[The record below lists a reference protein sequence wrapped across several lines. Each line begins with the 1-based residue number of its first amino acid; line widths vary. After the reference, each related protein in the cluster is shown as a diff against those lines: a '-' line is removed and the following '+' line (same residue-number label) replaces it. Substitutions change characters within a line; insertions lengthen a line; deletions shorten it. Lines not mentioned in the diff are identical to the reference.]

1 MVAQKPHSTNQDI
14 FCSELLWLNWDI
26 TISNQSYL
34 SAKEFVRC
42 IDSGLSRLVYVYGF
56 CCGLPRAYSS
66 VLGLVAQ
73 CTLGWAQW
81 NLRRFEFKFDDIVDF
96 PHRGPF
102 NNYVDKILTF
112 FDHLP
117 ISTWTSFTLNVDKM
131 KQFLTTYPPHLV
143 HVVFEW
149 PLV

>member
-14 FCSELLWLNWDI
+14 FCNELLWLNWDI

-34 SAKEFVRC
+34 SEKEFVRC

-73 CTLGWAQW
+73 CAYT
-81 NLRRFEFKFDDIVDF
+81 
-96 PHRGPF
+96 
-102 NNYVDKILTF
+102 
-112 FDHLP
+112 
-117 ISTWTSFTLNVDKM
+117 
-131 KQFLTTYPPHLV
+131 LV
-143 HVVFEW
+143 HISLPFAHKHFELEDCYLSAKEFVRCIDSGLSRLVYVYGFCCGLSRAYSSVLGLVVAQCTYT
-149 PLV
+149 LVHIL

>member
-66 VLGLVAQ
+66 ELGLLEQ
-73 CTLGWAQW
+73 CKYT
-81 NLRRFEFKFDDIVDF
+81 
-96 PHRGPF
+96 
-102 NNYVDKILTF
+102 
-112 FDHLP
+112 
-117 ISTWTSFTLNVDKM
+117 
-131 KQFLTTYPPHLV
+131 LV
-143 HVVFEW
+143 HTSLPFVQEPMNKRNVTE
-149 PLV
+149 PLFNLQTSELLVCKGVCTVHWFWLITIGLCLWFLLWLA